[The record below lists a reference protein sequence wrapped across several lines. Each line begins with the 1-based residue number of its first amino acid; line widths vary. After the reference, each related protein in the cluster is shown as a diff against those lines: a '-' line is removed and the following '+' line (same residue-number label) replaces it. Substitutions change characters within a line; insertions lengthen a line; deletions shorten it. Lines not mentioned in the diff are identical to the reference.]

1 MIHGPTTT
9 RKTTTTTTVTTT
21 ATATTM
27 TTTRTETIFRQQK
40 KQQLQQQL
48 DSNLT
53 NSTEQLNQRETY
65 NNFNTDH
72 IINFNSGNNLQQHY
86 QQKPNQGV
94 GDIVFNQNPARK
106 DDPGRYLI
114 KKLCDP
120 IGLKSHATFEAS
132 TD

>member
-21 ATATTM
+21 ATTM

-40 KQQLQQQL
+40 KQQLQQQQL

>member
-9 RKTTTTTTVTTT
+9 RKTTTTTTVTT
-21 ATATTM
+21 TATTM

-86 QQKPNQGV
+86 QQKPHQGV

-106 DDPGRYLI
+106 DDPGPYLI
-114 KKLCDP
+114 KNCVIRL
-120 IGLKSHATFEAS
+120 A
-132 TD
+132 